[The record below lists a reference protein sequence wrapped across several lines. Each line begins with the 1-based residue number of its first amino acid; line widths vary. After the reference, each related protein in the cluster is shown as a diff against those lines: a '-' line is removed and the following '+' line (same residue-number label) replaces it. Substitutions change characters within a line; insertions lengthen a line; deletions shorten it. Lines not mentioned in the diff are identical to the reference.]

1 MTFYE
6 KYPRLQEQEFLTQVL
21 TETVYTT
28 MCLEDQQVPRKKV
41 REIVADILDKKAS
54 ERDQFRSNQTS

>member
-41 REIVADILDKKAS
+41 REIVANLLDKKHS
-54 ERDQFRSNQTS
+54 ESDQFRSNQTS